1 MNRDELSDEWGGEL
15 LFLSEEYYDK
25 CVVGVVEMFGRP
37 PLVCYDKQMVLD
49 TLVEHGIENPEE
61 ALEYFEFNII
71 GAWVGESTPVFLE
84 ITKLQ

>member
-84 ITKLQ
+84 IAKLQ